1 MLKTQLKISSM
12 HLCLDVWKCL
22 IKVWWQ
28 EEVSLRVIW
37 KGTPPVWFLWYLFD
51 ILCKQEKALIFAV
64 LLCRWFMVSLLS
76 AFNRFHHCTE
86 SAGWRPDP
94 ASGSPGRSIRCRMGK
109 SCVDGPNPATTSCI
123 YLCETL
129 LNHGICYLS
138 TRDFSQQLLLT
149 PAKRLIQIPNQ
160 LYSSLSILPG
170 KDFGHQWQIV
180 LVVFWLWWCFA
191 WRIFRL
197 DTVLFLNIT
206 GTVYTCTK
214 ASMTIHP

>member
-94 ASGSPGRSIRCRMGK
+94 ASGSPGRSIRCRM
-109 SCVDGPNPATTSCI
+109 
-123 YLCETL
+123 E
-129 LNHGICYLS
+129 NHVLMDQIL
-138 TRDFSQQLLLT
+138 QQLVVYICVKPFESWDMLPIYSWFQSAIT
-149 PAKRLIQIPNQ
+149 FNSSQAPNTDPKPIIQ
-160 LYSSLSILPG
+160 
-170 KDFGHQWQIV
+170 
-180 LVVFWLWWCFA
+180 
-191 WRIFRL
+191 
-197 DTVLFLNIT
+197 
-206 GTVYTCTK
+206 
-214 ASMTIHP
+214 